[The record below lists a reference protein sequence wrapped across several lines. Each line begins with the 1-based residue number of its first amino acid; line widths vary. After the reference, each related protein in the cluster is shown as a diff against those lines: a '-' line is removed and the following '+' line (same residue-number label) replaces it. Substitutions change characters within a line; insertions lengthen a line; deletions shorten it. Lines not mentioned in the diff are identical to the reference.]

1 MGSDWRG
8 QFEEEGD
15 DKVRS
20 GCFNRWS
27 IRPDSRLHHL
37 DLSTIKGRLMD
48 PTATIRSP
56 SGGAGVG
63 PDLPQTRVLVCHQ
76 NQKSLS
82 SEHHRGS
89 SQQ

>member
-27 IRPDSRLHHL
+27 IRPDSCLHHL

-63 PDLPQTRVLVCHQ
+63 PDLL
-76 NQKSLS
+76 
-82 SEHHRGS
+82 
-89 SQQ
+89 